1 MTSTSTF
8 NNIMSTRYLDRSILL
23 DVVLDYI
30 VLLTDSKVS
39 DNLTADKLDKARKLL
54 KELG

>member
-8 NNIMSTRYLDRSILL
+8 NNTMSTRYLDRSILL
-23 DVVLDYI
+23 DIVLDYI

>member
-23 DVVLDYI
+23 DIVLDYI